1 MRPVIT
7 DLVAV
12 HGQRPCPYTSNAH
25 GKNTHKI
32 KTTKQNQEKSRVK
45 PQKSGKTSK
54 KAARTSEKQKRN
66 EQNTDSERTKTPTQN
81 PERTQNPEQSQNP
94 EQKKRCV
101 KTPQKIYASFCEM
114 TPIVLKKTAP
124 SFCGLYNRVST
135 IHYT

>member
-32 KTTKQNQEKSRVK
+32 KTTKQNQEKSRVQ
-45 PQKSGKTSK
+45 PQKKLKNKQEGSKNERKTEAK
-54 KAARTSEKQKRN
+54 
-66 EQNTDSERTKTPTQN
+66 RTKTPTQN
-81 PERTQNPEQSQNP
+81 
-94 EQKKRCV
+94 EQKPRLRTNKSPDSEPRSRLRSQSEKKRGV

-114 TPIVLKKTAP
+114 EPIVLKKTTP
-124 SFCGLYNRVST
+124 SFCGL
-135 IHYT
+135 